1 MSDSLKTDKTI
12 DKHLHMLK
20 TESGEIS
27 SLSVST
33 EGNGAKVTGDLVV
46 TGGTSINGNASIK
59 GSVTSIKGS
68 LEVVG
73 KIQPLNS
80 ITMDGRVIYFDGG
93 EHTYITESADDILD
107 IYVGSINMLRLDE
120 ANGNIDIKTDNI
132 RVLSESGGTYA
143 GTDDTSLQTKAQI
156 NSAIVQTAEVTISE
170 AEMNALHTT
179 EKELIAAQ
187 GSGKVIIPLHMT
199 VFADRDASTAQS
211 IAATMWIAYDGET
224 TTGNVGYFKRFMR
237 LEGGDRVLTWFKTN
251 ATENAQSLTGID
263 NVPLTAKLD
272 LAITSG
278 SIDSCK
284 CVIQYYVYD
293 NS

>member
-59 GSVTSIKGS
+59 GSVTSIKGT

-93 EHTYITESADDILD
+93 EHTYIHE
-107 IYVGSINMLRLDE
+107 
-120 ANGNIDIKTDNI
+120 NIDDNI
-132 RVLSESGGTYA
+132 ESN
-143 GTDDTSLQTKAQI
+143 K
-156 NSAIVQTAEVTISE
+156 
-170 AEMNALHTT
+170 
-179 EKELIAAQ
+179 
-187 GSGKVIIPLHMT
+187 
-199 VFADRDASTAQS
+199 
-211 IAATMWIAYDGET
+211 
-224 TTGNVGYFKRFMR
+224 
-237 LEGGDRVLTWFKTN
+237 
-251 ATENAQSLTGID
+251 
-263 NVPLTAKLD
+263 
-272 LAITSG
+272 
-278 SIDSCK
+278 
-284 CVIQYYVYD
+284 
-293 NS
+293 